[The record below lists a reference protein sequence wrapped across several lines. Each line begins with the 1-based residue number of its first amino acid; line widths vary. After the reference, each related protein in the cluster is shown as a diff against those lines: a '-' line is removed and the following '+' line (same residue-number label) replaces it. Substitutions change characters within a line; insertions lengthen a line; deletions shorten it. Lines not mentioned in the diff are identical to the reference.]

1 MNTGRMNDS
10 QDEEVMSYQND
21 QAEDVLDNYGHSDD
35 SEHDEE
41 SKAQARAGANPGGR
55 YSKKTSSLILQ
66 QDKNKNPRSE
76 ISGKKQRHYGDSI
89 TTG

>member
-35 SEHDEE
+35 SDHEEE

-55 YSKKTSSLILQ
+55 YSSSLILQ

-76 ISGKKQRHYGDSI
+76 FSGKK
-89 TTG
+89 